1 MSNNR
6 QVPNHHLTDTTGT
19 LHEKST
25 ARGRRSD
32 MLLITTLASL
42 MPTASQSSSLMCVLP
57 LLLWV
62 RLSVLFAGAQIP
74 GGRLLEAISMSRALS
89 LGSEALLEITSLAV
103 WSRRMQVFSEKIER
117 RISFPSLIGMIGC
130 IFIMIADWKSLVRAR
145 RRKET

>member
-1 MSNNR
+1 
-6 QVPNHHLTDTTGT
+6 
-19 LHEKST
+19 
-25 ARGRRSD
+25 
-32 MLLITTLASL
+32 
-42 MPTASQSSSLMCVLP
+42 
-57 LLLWV
+57 
-62 RLSVLFAGAQIP
+62 
-74 GGRLLEAISMSRALS
+74 MSRALS